1 MPVGNVTR
9 NSSRDAVAREASL
22 SAHRQYNRNYM
33 RRWRADP
40 SHRERENA
48 NRCRWQCERKEHVV
62 EEPRHPFTNWRG
74 EKVCGFC
81 KKRPPKSEILRLESS
96 VTARSRYVEVLIPY
110 CGEC

>member
-1 MPVGNVTR
+1 MPGKRVAR
-9 NSSRDAVAREASL
+9 NSSTGAALHEESL
-22 SAHRQYNRNYM
+22 RAHRQYNRNYM

-48 NRCRWQCERKEHVV
+48 NRCRWACERKERVAQ
-62 EEPRHPFTNWRG
+62 EPWPPFTNWRG

-81 KKRPPKSEILRLESS
+81 KKRPPKSEILRLKASPI
-96 VTARSRYVEVLIPY
+96 VADQYVEVLIPY